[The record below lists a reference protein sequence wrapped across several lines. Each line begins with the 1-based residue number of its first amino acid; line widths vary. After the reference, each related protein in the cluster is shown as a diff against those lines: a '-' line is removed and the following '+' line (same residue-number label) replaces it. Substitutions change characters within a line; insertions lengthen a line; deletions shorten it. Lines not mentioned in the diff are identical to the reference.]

1 MSMKKYFL
9 ILFFLIGVMQLASSQ
24 DKKTGYDFN
33 RAIKKIRDSTSCL
46 VLIKATKNSKCL
58 MRAGHGTIKQVDQE
72 ETFFCENCKKL
83 ADAYNK

>member
-1 MSMKKYFL
+1 
-9 ILFFLIGVMQLASSQ
+9 
-24 DKKTGYDFN
+24 
-33 RAIKKIRDSTSCL
+33 
-46 VLIKATKNSKCL
+46 